1 MTPSVEIAYH
11 PNPACQRTRKKLLG
25 DKKVEPR
32 NLVEQRLP
40 YGKLSRDL
48 PIRPLSLGGCSE
60 VTLLRHRPGLGDMVS
75 LLGAIDRFKEQHPNV
90 AITLLGE
97 YPILSI
103 AEHHP
108 SIDRVISDKEDLNLN
123 SQLVDLSN
131 PGPCAVLEGYFRS
144 PEPAN
149 RSVLFAA
156 SLGLQRTNTPKVV
169 VTEEEREWARR
180 WFADRGLEKPVGVVY
195 KTSSGHK
202 NFLNLPELFTR
213 VQWDFDA
220 YLIEHEDPFAGSEP
234 TTQGL
239 TIRQQA
245 SLISESAVV
254 ISPDTGW
261 LHVAGALG
269 IPLVGLFGSYPA
281 QQTMSIYQ
289 VPTLP
294 VVGYCPLGQQ
304 PCRGAIT
311 CSTEAGF
318 EHPPCLSQ
326 TVGEVFP
333 QIKVFLERYAG

>member
-1 MTPSVEIAYH
+1 MTPSVQVTYH
-11 PNPACQRTRKKLLG
+11 PNAACQRVRKKLLG
-25 DKKVEPR
+25 DAKVEPR
-32 NLVEQRLP
+32 KLVEQRLP
-40 YGKLSRDL
+40 YGQLSRDL

-75 LLGAIDRFKEQHPNV
+75 LMGAIDRFKEQHPGV

-97 YPILSI
+97 HPILSI
-103 AEHHP
+103 AENHP
-108 SIDRVISDKEDLNLN
+108 SIDRVISDKGELNLK
-123 SQLVDLSN
+123 SQFVDLSN

-149 RSVLFAA
+149 RSLLFAA
-156 SLGLQRTNTPKVV
+156 ALGLQKTNTPQVFI
-169 VTEEEREWARR
+169 TEEEREWARQ
-180 WFADRGLEKPVGVVY
+180 WFAERGLEKPVGVVY
-195 KTSSGHK
+195 QTASRIK

-220 YLIEHEDPFAGSEP
+220 YLIEHEEVGAAEP

-239 TIRQQA
+239 TIREQA
-245 SLISESAVV
+245 ALIGESKAV

-261 LHVAGALG
+261 LHVAGSLG
-269 IPLVGLFGSYPA
+269 IPLIGLFGSYPA

-304 PCRGAIT
+304 PCRGRIP
-311 CSTEAGF
+311 CSIEEGF

-333 QIKVFLERYAG
+333 QIKSFLNRYAA